1 MAYAERILLEKYN
14 FFCVPIL
21 GSSGE
26 RREAKGKEALE
37 TVKTISFISLSFGCY
52 TSLCFYPYIV
62 KTSSTPS
69 PAVNPFAPF
78 VMLFSQSKRSR
89 KSFEGVHIGDRC
101 IKA

>member
-1 MAYAERILLEKYN
+1 MAYAERILLEQCN
-14 FFCVPIL
+14 FFCFPIL

-37 TVKTISFISLSFGCY
+37 TVKTISFISLFFGCY

-69 PAVNPFAPF
+69 PAMNPFAPL
-78 VMLFSQSKRSR
+78 VMLFSQFKRSR
-89 KSFEGVHIGDRC
+89 ISCEAIHVGDRY